1 MKNFKEL
8 DKRNVHDVE
17 SSLSQKWQEMD
28 ILNLSIENRAKNK
41 NWVFYDGPIYANA
54 KPGIHHVLAKTIKD
68 SFCKY
73 KTMQGYRVLR
83 KIGLDTHGLPIEVN
97 VEKKLGFKSK
107 ADIEAFGIEN
117 FCKECN
123 KATATNIGEVNDVT
137 HMMGQFIDCEHPYIT
152 CTNDYIES
160 EWWLLKEIDKKNLL
174 YHGNKV
180 LPYCPRCGT
189 ELSANEVSQGYQQ
202 DSVNTVIVPF
212 KRCDAEEY
220 FLVWTTT
227 PWTLIANVGLCVH
240 PNLTYVRVKSDE
252 KVYILAESLV
262 EKVFDGKE
270 YEILSSCLG
279 KDLEGI
285 SYEQL
290 LPFVNVEGNAFKV
303 VSDSYVTSEDGT
315 GIVHL
320 APAYGEDDNRVCK
333 ENGLAFL
340 NVVDKDGTYI
350 EGPWKGTLVTDN
362 ELEIT
367 IVKWLKENNKLFKKI
382 KIVHDY
388 PHCWRCKQPLI
399 YYAKPAWYI
408 KTTAYKE
415 EIIKANEG
423 INWYPSYVG
432 TKRFNNW
439 LSNMVDWGISRNRYW
454 GCPMPIWICDSC
466 GEKKVI
472 GSRAELKENLIEDVD
487 IYKTELH
494 RPYVDNLH
502 LKCPHCGGVMTRIKD
517 VLDVWFDSGA
527 MPYAQYHYP
536 FENKEL
542 FESQFP
548 ADFIAEGV
556 DQTRGWFNSL
566 LCISTLVSGVSS
578 FKNVVVNDMV
588 LDSYGK
594 KMSKSVGNI
603 IDPVKEL
610 TDYGADIIRFYM
622 MMASPVWTPLK
633 YDANGYKEVY
643 SKFINPLKNTYSF
656 FQMYA
661 NTDNIDTDECE
672 VPYEDREEI
681 DKWLLS
687 KYNHLVKYVTAS
699 FEEFDL
705 NKVTKALA
713 NFVSED
719 LSNWYI
725 RRNRK
730 RFWASDLDTSKKSV
744 YITTYEVLVGLCK
757 LVAPICPFIS
767 EEIYQNLTG
776 EKSVHLAD
784 YPKCDETLFND
795 ELEEKMDLVRDLIR
809 LGRNVREDVKIKVRE
824 PLQTVYLDG
833 KNLNTL
839 KDLVPLIKE
848 ELNVK
853 DVVFISDLTSYM
865 NFLVKPNF
873 KEVGKV
879 LGSKMKDFQ
888 NMLTNLTE
896 EEITSLENGKEI
908 HCTLNGEDMLV
919 SPSMVDIRVSAKE
932 NMAVAMENNHFV
944 ILDTTRSESLILE
957 GIAREFVSKVQN
969 LRKEKG
975 FNITDRIVISY
986 YGTERLDKVLK
997 EFKNYIM
1004 DETLAVSFISN
1015 PDIKTK
1021 YDLNGEEALI
1031 DIAVYKE

>member
-1 MKNFKEL
+1 
-8 DKRNVHDVE
+8 
-17 SSLSQKWQEMD
+17 
-28 ILNLSIENRAKNK
+28 
-41 NWVFYDGPIYANA
+41 
-54 KPGIHHVLAKTIKD
+54 
-68 SFCKY
+68 
-73 KTMQGYRVLR
+73 
-83 KIGLDTHGLPIEVN
+83 
-97 VEKKLGFKSK
+97 
-107 ADIEAFGIEN
+107 
-117 FCKECN
+117 
-123 KATATNIGEVNDVT
+123 
-137 HMMGQFIDCEHPYIT
+137 
-152 CTNDYIES
+152 
-160 EWWLLKEIDKKNLL
+160 
-174 YHGNKV
+174 
-180 LPYCPRCGT
+180 
-189 ELSANEVSQGYQQ
+189 
-202 DSVNTVIVPF
+202 
-212 KRCDAEEY
+212 
-220 FLVWTTT
+220 
-227 PWTLIANVGLCVH
+227 
-240 PNLTYVRVKSDE
+240 
-252 KVYILAESLV
+252 
-262 EKVFDGKE
+262 
-270 YEILSSCLG
+270 
-279 KDLEGI
+279 
-285 SYEQL
+285 
-290 LPFVNVEGNAFKV
+290 
-303 VSDSYVTSEDGT
+303 
-315 GIVHL
+315 
-320 APAYGEDDNRVCK
+320 
-333 ENGLAFL
+333 
-340 NVVDKDGTYI
+340 
-350 EGPWKGTLVTDN
+350 
-362 ELEIT
+362 
-367 IVKWLKENNKLFKKI
+367 
-382 KIVHDY
+382 
-388 PHCWRCKQPLI
+388 
-399 YYAKPAWYI
+399 
-408 KTTAYKE
+408 
-415 EIIKANEG
+415 
-423 INWYPSYVG
+423 
-432 TKRFNNW
+432 
-439 LSNMVDWGISRNRYW
+439 
-454 GCPMPIWICDSC
+454 
-466 GEKKVI
+466 
-472 GSRAELKENLIEDVD
+472 
-487 IYKTELH
+487 
-494 RPYVDNLH
+494 
-502 LKCPHCGGVMTRIKD
+502 MTRIKD

-687 KYNHLVKYVTAS
+687 KYNHLVKYVTDS

-730 RFWASDLDTSKKSV
+730 RFWTSDLDTSKKSV
-744 YITTYEVLVGLCK
+744 YMTTYEVLVGLCK
-757 LVAPICPFIS
+757 LVAPMCPFIS

-784 YPKCDETLFND
+784 YPKCDETLFNN

-833 KNLNTL
+833 KKENTL

-853 DVVFISDLTSYM
+853 DVVFINDLASYM

-879 LGSKMKDFQ
+879 LGAKMKDFQ
-888 NMLTNLTE
+888 NMLANLTD
-896 EEITSLENGKEI
+896 EEITSLENGEEI
-908 HCTLNGEDMLV
+908 HCTLDGEDLLV

-944 ILDTTRSESLILE
+944 ILDTARSESLILE

-969 LRKEKG
+969 LRKEKD

-986 YGTERLDKVLK
+986 YGTERFDKVLK
-997 EFKNYIM
+997 DFKNYIM

-1015 PDIKTK
+1015 PDIKAK
-1021 YDLNGEEALI
+1021 YDLNGEEVLI
-1031 DIAVYKE
+1031 DIAVCEE